1 MRNLNQ
7 LTLCLLLLSL
17 TVSGENIINEDLGQG
32 GNFNETIHVN
42 TNDFIGDTEG
52 FNDSLSQPPSQPE
65 LSVTVENPESKPRI
79 PKRGTQPEPSNDY
92 QNANGE
98 KYLSEDSY
106 SLHIS
111 GFHPQEK
118 ISPK

>member
-42 TNDFIGDTEG
+42 TNDFIGD
-52 FNDSLSQPPSQPE
+52 NDSLSQPPSQPE

-79 PKRGTQPEPSNDY
+79 PKRVTQPEPPDDY